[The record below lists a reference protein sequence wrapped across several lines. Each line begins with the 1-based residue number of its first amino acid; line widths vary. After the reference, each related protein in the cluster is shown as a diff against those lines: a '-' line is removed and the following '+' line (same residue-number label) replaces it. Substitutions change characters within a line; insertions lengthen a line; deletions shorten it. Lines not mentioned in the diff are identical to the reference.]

1 MLSISLPDESIIE
14 KSLKEGETYT
24 INKEAGEY
32 ITAYGHYNFSYFDVF
47 EVLQI
52 GKHSVKVTFKN
63 ETTDKQYTALIT
75 RIFMAKYIENCL
87 N

>member
-14 KSLKEGETYT
+14 KSLKEGETYA

-47 EVLQI
+47 EVLEI
-52 GKHSVKVTFKN
+52 GKYSVKVIFKN
-63 ETTDKQYTALIT
+63 EATDETYTALKT
-75 RIFMAKYIENCL
+75 NIFMAKYIENCL